1 MFKVVT
7 LLKRRAD
14 LSVESFQN
22 HWRDRHGPLAAQ
34 GLRLRRYVQSH
45 ALPQGYRKGDLL
57 FDGIEEMWFDS
68 LVGYDAFLRSSLQEA
83 LRRAEDEFL
92 DVTRKV
98 TMPVD
103 VIIAKDGV
111 IPPGAVKNIEF
122 VNRRPEMALEPFRR
136 YWREVHGPLASKIAL
151 IRRYEQNHLCLSEYG
166 GAAEPVYDGL
176 AITWFDSTAD
186 MRLGATTPQ
195 YDATRADEPNFLAP
209 GHLPI
214 IITREVEILGSGLAL
229 T

>member
-1 MFKVVT
+1 MLKVVT

-14 LSVESFQN
+14 LSVEAFQN

-34 GLRLRRYVQSH
+34 GVGLRRYVQSH
-45 ALPQGYRKGDLL
+45 ALLQGYGKGDLL

-68 LVGYDAFLRSSLQEA
+68 LAGYDAFLRSSLQEA

-92 DVTRKV
+92 DVARKV

-103 VIIAKDGV
+103 VIIAKGGL
-111 IPPGAVKNIEF
+111 IPQNAVKSIEF
-122 VNRRPEMALEPFRR
+122 VNRKPGMLLEPFRK
-136 YWREVHGPLASKIAL
+136 YWRDAHGPLASKIAV
-151 IRRYEQNHLCLSEYG
+151 IRRYEQNHLCVSEYDG
-166 GAAEPVYDGL
+166 DTDPVYDGL

-195 YDATRADEPNFLAP
+195 YNATRADEPNFLAR

-214 IITREVEILGSGLAL
+214 IITREIEILGSGLAM